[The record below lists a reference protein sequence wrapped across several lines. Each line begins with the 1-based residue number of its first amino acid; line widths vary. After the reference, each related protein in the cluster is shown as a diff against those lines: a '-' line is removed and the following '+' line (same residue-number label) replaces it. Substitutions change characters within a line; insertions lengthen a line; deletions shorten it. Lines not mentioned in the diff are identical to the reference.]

1 MTPTHP
7 FITLTTDFGTQDPFV
22 GVMKAQILERCGT
35 AQIIDLSHAIP
46 PFAPVSAGFWWRL
59 CHPFF
64 PAGTLHIGVV
74 DPGVGTQRAL
84 LLGEGAD
91 QFFLGPDNGL
101 FAPLIGAVAQLS
113 LRRVSPTIIQQLA
126 REPVSPTFHGR
137 DVMAPLA
144 AALLTGQLDSRAIG
158 PRVHEVEPGSWQEP
172 RRDGNTL
179 HGQVVLADHFGN
191 LFTNIERDVLAAG
204 GLWELEVRD
213 SALPLVRTYGDLDAG
228 ALGALVNS
236 HGVIEIAQRQ
246 GSAADY
252 LGVGPGEPVTLRHV
266 QS

>member
-1 MTPTHP
+1 
-7 FITLTTDFGTQDPFV
+7 
-22 GVMKAQILERCGT
+22 
-35 AQIIDLSHAIP
+35 
-46 PFAPVSAGFWWRL
+46 
-59 CHPFF
+59 
-64 PAGTLHIGVV
+64 
-74 DPGVGTQRAL
+74 
-84 LLGEGAD
+84 
-91 QFFLGPDNGL
+91 
-101 FAPLIGAVAQLS
+101 
-113 LRRVSPTIIQQLA
+113 
-126 REPVSPTFHGR
+126 
-137 DVMAPLA
+137 
-144 AALLTGQLDSRAIG
+144 
-158 PRVHEVEPGSWQEP
+158 VEPGSWQEP

-252 LGVGPGEPVTLRHV
+252 LGVRPGEPVTLRHV